1 MSIES
6 DILNSC
12 KTVAIVGLSSNQDR
26 ASFRVGKYL
35 KEKGYSVI
43 PVNPR
48 EKEVLGLHC
57 YPDLKSVPVSIQV
70 VDIFRRSE
78 DVLSIV
84 QEAIHTGAKA
94 VWMQEGIIN
103 EEAAELARKAGL
115 QVVMDKCMLKEHQ
128 KIDP

>member
-43 PVNPR
+43 PVNPK
-48 EKEVLGLHC
+48 EKEVLGLLC

-84 QEAIHTGAKA
+84 QEAIQAGAEV

-103 EEAAELARKAGL
+103 EDAADLARKAGL

-128 KIDP
+128 KLNP

>member
-43 PVNPR
+43 PVNPK
-48 EKEVLGLHC
+48 EKEVLGLLC

-84 QEAIHTGAKA
+84 QEAIQAGAEV

-103 EEAAELARKAGL
+103 EDYIK
-115 QVVMDKCMLKEHQ
+115 
-128 KIDP
+128 